1 MLLLFLTAC
10 GNPDMKQK
18 PLLIKFKLDE
28 PVETLLSASTVN
40 FDKDCNDKICF
51 YDFDIPLR
59 SSSKATAVIESSQQP
74 LIFDDVVSA
83 VFSTIEDSN
92 ITNAKII
99 LGGVP
104 SNSEHTKAIDYFY
117 QQLGNLKATGWRRYI
132 YPNEARIPGS
142 EAKKFK
148 DFDTVLEKP
157 AVTGPWKDPALILS
171 KEEWLSSPMLSDWYF
186 YKDGV
191 YLTFSVQRENTPDS
205 KQERGSYL
213 FTLSFRSET
222 EFYKSFIDSDD
233 REHWKTLVPAE
244 LRKMAKERAA
254 AESLLKKS
262 GILIDENYQ
271 EPTISIPEAE
281 H

>member
-1 MLLLFLTAC
+1 
-10 GNPDMKQK
+10 
-18 PLLIKFKLDE
+18 
-28 PVETLLSASTVN
+28 
-40 FDKDCNDKICF
+40 
-51 YDFDIPLR
+51 
-59 SSSKATAVIESSQQP
+59 
-74 LIFDDVVSA
+74 
-83 VFSTIEDSN
+83 
-92 ITNAKII
+92 
-99 LGGVP
+99 
-104 SNSEHTKAIDYFY
+104 
-117 QQLGNLKATGWRRYI
+117 
-132 YPNEARIPGS
+132 
-142 EAKKFK
+142 
-148 DFDTVLEKP
+148 
-157 AVTGPWKDPALILS
+157 
-171 KEEWLSSPMLSDWYF
+171 MLSDWYF

-205 KQERGSYL
+205 KQELGSYL

-271 EPTISIPEAE
+271 EPTISTLEAE